1 MIRIQAPSRLHFG
14 LFSLAAD
21 APRRNLD
28 GEPVLPARRF
38 GGVGLMVE
46 EPGLVLL
53 AEPASD
59 WSACGPAADRVLEFA
74 KAFARERIQPMRFT
88 FQQAPPE
95 HAGFGT
101 GTQLALAVARALA
114 INSGRPE
121 WNAESVAQK
130 VGRGLRSAIG
140 VHGFDRGGLI
150 VEAGKLAGEAIAPL
164 LFHHRLPEAWR
175 IVLVQAGSEPA
186 LHGGAERAAF
196 DNLQSPPELTDLL
209 CRLVLLEM
217 LPALKAGDCQ
227 ALGEAV
233 YDFNARVGEAFA
245 PIQGG
250 RYCSALVAEMVR
262 FVRSLGITGV
272 GQSSWGPTVFA
283 IVEDESR
290 AVSVNNAI
298 QKRFG
303 PGFQTWRTR
312 PSAGHEAS
320 RCPPSSSSSPDSS

>member
-28 GEPVLPARRF
+28 GERVLPARRF
-38 GGVGLMVE
+38 GGVGLMIE
-46 EPGLVLL
+46 DPGLVLL
-53 AEPASD
+53 AEPAGD
-59 WSACGPAADRVLEFA
+59 WSASGPAAERALEFA
-74 KAFARERIQPMRFT
+74 KAFAHEQIKPMRFT
-88 FQQAPPE
+88 VQQAPPE

-121 WNAESVAQK
+121 WKAESLAKK

-140 VHGFDRGGLI
+140 VYGFDRGGLI
-150 VEAGKLAGEAIAPL
+150 VEAGKLAGEPIAPL
-164 LFHHRLPEAWR
+164 LVHHRLPEAWR
-175 IVLVQAGSEPA
+175 VVLIQAGSEPS

-196 DNLQSPPELTDLL
+196 DNLQSNPELTDTLS
-209 CRLVLLEM
+209 RLVLLGM
-217 LPALKAGDCQ
+217 LPALQAGDCRGF
-227 ALGEAV
+227 GEAV

-250 RYCSALVAEMVR
+250 RYCSERVAEVIR
-262 FVRSLGITGV
+262 FVRSMGMSGV

-283 IVEDESR
+283 IVEDDSR
-290 AVSVNNAI
+290 AASVNNAI

-303 PGFQTWRTR
+303 PGFRTWRTR

-320 RCPPSSSSSPDSS
+320 RRPPSSSSSPDSS